1 MGKKTRSFNVRLTE
15 EEADDL
21 AEVAAH
27 HGRTA
32 ASLVRWLVKAELR
45 KLGLGAMGRSE
56 GGVAPVAAQSRPGGF
71 DD

>member
-1 MGKKTRSFNVRLTE
+1 MAKRTRLFNVRLTE
-15 EEADDL
+15 EEAGDL

-45 KLGLGAMGRSE
+45 KLGIGATGHAE
-56 GGVAPVAAQSRPGGF
+56 GGVPAAAQSRPVGF